1 MCDGER
7 KIWTWQGRLSVNRI
21 AWEKVPQWER
31 GAEGR
36 RYRSTQSQKQV
47 FRTET
52 HVKSYV
58 NTWYSVN
65 TLGNVPQLH
74 LCPITFFFLYI
85 YVHIIYIYIYTYIY
99 CILSLFTRACV
110 VSHSITVWSMCV
122 LCSST
127 PSVFSTS
134 RRPAVSSGALINPLP
149 PHPPH
154 PPNQEHG
161 FAHFSGTCWSL
172 SYYIATFPHFKVV
185 RRVRCHRCTPCH
197 TARRISYNASL
208 AHKHLQKSSIVN
220 RHTGPFNSMETRDRK
235 QFSMTSSRTVSV

>member
-85 YVHIIYIYIYTYIY
+85 YVHIIYIYIHIYIVFSL
-99 CILSLFTRACV
+99 CSHAPVLCHTLSLYDRCAYY
-110 VSHSITVWSMCV
+110 V
-122 LCSST
+122 LLLLRC
-127 PSVFSTS
+127 F
-134 RRPAVSSGALINPLP
+134 RRHDDQLCRPAP
-149 PHPPH
+149 
-154 PPNQEHG
+154 
-161 FAHFSGTCWSL
+161 
-172 SYYIATFPHFKVV
+172 
-185 RRVRCHRCTPCH
+185 
-197 TARRISYNASL
+197 
-208 AHKHLQKSSIVN
+208 
-220 RHTGPFNSMETRDRK
+220 
-235 QFSMTSSRTVSV
+235 

>member
-85 YVHIIYIYIYTYIY
+85 YVHIIYIYIYIYILY
-99 CILSLFTRACV
+99 
-110 VSHSITVWSMCV
+110 
-122 LCSST
+122 
-127 PSVFSTS
+127 
-134 RRPAVSSGALINPLP
+134 
-149 PHPPH
+149 
-154 PPNQEHG
+154 
-161 FAHFSGTCWSL
+161 SL
-172 SYYIATFPHFKVV
+172 SVHTRLCCVTLYHCMIDVRTMFFYSFGVFDVTTTSCVV
-185 RRVRCHRCTPCH
+185 RRL
-197 TARRISYNASL
+197 N
-208 AHKHLQKSSIVN
+208 
-220 RHTGPFNSMETRDRK
+220 
-235 QFSMTSSRTVSV
+235 